1 MNVSVTN
8 VAARRSASV
17 NFAEKTLWPQL
28 KAIYSRRKCVLYN
41 LDKVY
46 SPGQRRKKYAIII
59 MSHSAWRM
67 EYLEE
72 LTMLEI

>member
-1 MNVSVTN
+1 MD
-8 VAARRSASV
+8 
-17 NFAEKTLWPQL
+17 FAEKTLWPQL

-59 MSHSAWRM
+59 MSHSAWSM
-67 EYLEE
+67 GSPGALA
-72 LTMLEI
+72 TLEIQQRIWREVGFT